1 MRVKIKLQLRKNI
14 LSHIFKIRII
24 PRICKEVSREKVN
37 DPIRKWAED
46 KIAIY

>member
-1 MRVKIKLQLRKNI
+1 MKKKI

-24 PRICKEVSREKVN
+24 PRICKAN

-46 KIAIY
+46 KIAAY